1 MADSPRLEFV
11 GVGMADLQSRTGKS
25 QNPLFQEVVQT
36 GHRLTGVTRIREEL
50 WERPVVDRQRVR
62 QARPEQF
69 PGCALT
75 VVSVSL
81 FF

>member
-11 GVGMADLQSRTGKS
+11 GVGMADLQGRVGKS
-25 QNPLFQEVVQT
+25 QSFLFQEVVQT
-36 GHRLTGVTRIREEL
+36 SHRLTGGTRIREQL
-50 WERPVVDRQRVR
+50 WERPVVDRQRAR

-75 VVSVSL
+75 VVSFSL
-81 FF
+81 VF